1 MPMYDPCH
9 PGEIILDSMEAMGW
23 DAARCAQ
30 KLGVESGA
38 LTRTLD
44 GQAPITPEIAHALE
58 RIGWSNAAFW
68 LRVQKS
74 YDEAQIRMREEPPPV
89 WDDISE
95 FSLSELPHPGFYLRD
110 SMDERGMS
118 ADDLAK
124 ALGVSLSATLDILNE
139 RARVTPKIARA
150 LERVGW
156 GSADHWLLNQRSHDE
171 SQALAR
177 ERERLHGGGD
187 RRVIAERPA

>member
-1 MPMYDPCH
+1 MRMYNPPH
-9 PGEIILDSMEAMGW
+9 PGEAIWHFASESGLTETEF
-23 DAARCAQ
+23 ARN
-30 KLGVESGA
+30 LGVPQSDLSDLING
-38 LTRTLD
+38 RC
-44 GQAPITPEIAHALE
+44 GITPEMARALE
-58 RIGWSNAAFW
+58 CAGWSNAAFW

-74 YDEAQIRMREEPPPV
+74 YEEAQIRMRTEPPPV
-89 WDDISE
+89 WEDISE

-124 ALGVSLSATLDILNE
+124 ALGVPLSAALDLINE

-150 LERVGW
+150 LERMGW

-177 ERERLHGGGD
+177 ERERMEAATA
-187 RRVIAERPA
+187 V

>member
-1 MPMYDPCH
+1 MSMPMYDPSH
-9 PGEIILDSMEAMGW
+9 PGEIIGYFANENGLAETEL
-23 DAARCAQ
+23 ARNLGMAQ
-30 KLGVESGA
+30 SDLSA
-38 LTRTLD
+38 FLA
-44 GQAPITPEIAHALE
+44 GQTPVTPEIACALE
-58 RIGWSNAAFW
+58 IAGWSRAAFW

-74 YDEAQIRMREEPPPV
+74 YDEAQIRMRTEPPPV
-89 WDDISE
+89 WEDISE

-110 SMDERGMS
+110 SMDERGMN

-124 ALGVSLSATLDILNE
+124 ALGVPLSATLDILNE

-171 SQALAR
+171 AQALAR
-177 ERERLHGGGD
+177 EREKTAAATA
-187 RRVIAERPA
+187 V